1 MEALDSFYLVTLTY
15 ADKKKADTLFYA
27 EKEFRHTIYKWLVLK
42 KPRKILVLPLVIL
55 IIIIGIRITRFFLL
69 SDAYLRRQKKKQTHY
84 FTQKK
89 NSDTL
94 FING

>member
-15 ADKKKADTLFYA
+15 ADKKK
-27 EKEFRHTIYKWLVLK
+27 
-42 KPRKILVLPLVIL
+42 
-55 IIIIGIRITRFFLL
+55 
-69 SDAYLRRQKKKQTHY
+69 QTHY

-94 FING
+94 FIKGYLELKKNQKVLVPTTSNNNYESELGSQQRAQ